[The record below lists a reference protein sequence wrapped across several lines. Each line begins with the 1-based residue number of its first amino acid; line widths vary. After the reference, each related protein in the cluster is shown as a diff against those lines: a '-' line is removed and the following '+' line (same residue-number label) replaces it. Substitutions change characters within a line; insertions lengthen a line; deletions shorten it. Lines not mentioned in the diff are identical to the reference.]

1 MNILLQIILVL
12 FFAKVFGEFFVRIG
26 FPSVLGE
33 IFAGIFLGTMIFVN
47 PDNEILKFLAEL
59 GVIFLLFTTGYK
71 EVNLRE
77 LQGIFR
83 QSISPTIFG
92 VMIPFIFGFLLGTV
106 FNFTLLESLF
116 IGAAF
121 CPTSIGA
128 SVRVLIDL
136 KYISTKVG
144 STILSAAILDD
155 VIAIFTLAVLT
166 QIALYSKIAFG
177 QILTMGGKLVTFIFI
192 MVVLGLHVLP
202 KLFKYIQKMHVEE
215 AIFSGVIVVA
225 LFSAFL
231 ADELGLHAVIG
242 AFLGGLILS
251 TLPFAKIRDV
261 KDKVSGFSYGIFV
274 PIFFVF
280 IGLSVDLD
288 ALIAAGLF
296 TALLIILALVGK
308 ILGGFIGSKLVGFD
322 SYDSLIFGVGMMPRA
337 EVGVVIISIGKSMG
351 VISSEIFSAVVLMVA
366 ISLIVTPIALKYTV
380 GLTNRS
386 IS

>member
-1 MNILLQIILVL
+1 MHILLQVLLVL
-12 FFAKVFGEFFVRIG
+12 FLAKIFGEFSVRVG

-33 IFAGIFLGTMIFVN
+33 IFAGIFLGAMIFIN
-47 PDNEILKFLAEL
+47 PDNEIMRFLAEL
-59 GVIFLLFTTGYK
+59 GVIFLLFITGYK
-71 EVNLRE
+71 EVNLLE
-77 LQGIFR
+77 LKGIFR

-92 VMIPFIFGFLLGTV
+92 VMIPFIFGFLLGLV
-106 FNFTLLESLF
+106 FNFTFLESLF

-128 SVRVLIDL
+128 SVRVLVDL
-136 KYISTKVG
+136 KYLSTKVG
-144 STILSAAILDD
+144 SAVLSAAILDD

-166 QIALYSKIAFG
+166 QIALYSKISFG

-192 MVVLGLHVLP
+192 MVVLGLHILP

-215 AIFSGVIVVA
+215 AIFTGVIVVA

-231 ADELGLHAVIG
+231 ADELGLHAAIG
-242 AFLGGLILS
+242 AFLGGLLLS

-261 KDKVSGFSYGIFV
+261 KDKVSGFSYGVFV

-296 TALLIILALVGK
+296 TALLIILALAGK
-308 ILGGFIGSKLVGFD
+308 VIGGFIGSKIVGFN
-322 SYDSLIFGVGMMPRA
+322 SHDSLIFGVGMMPRA

-351 VISSEIFSAVVLMVA
+351 GIGSDIFSAIVLMVA
-366 ISLIVTPIALKYTV
+366 ISLIVTPIALKYTIRLKNS
-380 GLTNRS
+380 LTS
-386 IS
+386 